1 MIFFGAKSSKIKEGQ
16 ISNVTCPNCKN
27 ITTITY
33 TIFGKY
39 AHTYWIPMFPM
50 KKKTV
55 IECNSCYRTYNMKE
69 APEPVQHKFQRETEG
84 VKTPIWHFSGLALLA
99 ILIYVAFYLSKKDE
113 INDALY
119 IEKPKSGDVYTIEA
133 PKKGYYT
140 TMKILKVTTDSLF
153 LVHNDYDIHRR
164 SKIYR
169 IEKEENYST
178 KIDSLSIIDIQ
189 RLFDEGHIYE
199 VDRD

>member
-1 MIFFGAKSSKIKEGQ
+1 MIFFGAKSSTIKQGQ

-39 AHTYWIPMFPM
+39 AHAYWIPMFPM

-55 IECNSCYRTYNMKE
+55 IECNSCYRTYDMEE
-69 APEPVQHKFQRETEG
+69 APEPIKHKFLRETKG
-84 VKTPIWHFSGLALLA
+84 VKNPIWYFSGLALLA
-99 ILIYVAFYLSKKDE
+99 LLIYVAFYLSKKDE

-119 IEKPKSGDVYTIEA
+119 IEQPQSGDIYTIEA
-133 PKKGYYT
+133 PKAGFYT
-140 TMKILKVTTDSLF
+140 TIKVTKTTSDSLF
-153 LVHNDYDIHRR
+153 VVYNDYDIHRR

-178 KIDSLSIIDIQ
+178 NIDSLSKVDLQ
-189 RLFDEGHIYE
+189 RMFDEGAIFE